1 MVFHVPAPFSFKNT
15 KEVPWSYLPTVSVG
29 GKPIANVEPTIDNI
43 AGIGGI
49 TRSGRV
55 FSPDQPNK
63 SIENAP
69 V

>member
-1 MVFHVPAPFSFKNT
+1 M
-15 KEVPWSYLPTVSVG
+15 EPTV
-29 GKPIANVEPTIDNI
+29 DNI
-43 AGIGGI
+43 AGIGGM

-69 V
+69 VEPTKGKA